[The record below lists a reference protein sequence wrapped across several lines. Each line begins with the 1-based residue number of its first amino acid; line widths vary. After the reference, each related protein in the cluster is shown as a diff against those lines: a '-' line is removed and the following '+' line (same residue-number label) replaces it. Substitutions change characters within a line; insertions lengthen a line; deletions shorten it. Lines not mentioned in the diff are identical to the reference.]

1 MSFQHGCEGAAR
13 CSWLDGAPQHL
24 VSALGCSCS
33 SRLIENHCVD
43 WGWIFFGFLF
53 NAKILLRRER
63 TGSAASGELGTAA
76 LDVALSSAKS
86 EALPR
91 HLRLLAP
98 PPSALLFHTLDENSS
113 SLFPRCADQSPSPT
127 RIIFSILYRSADALI
142 RPVDW
147 NSLVGV

>member
-1 MSFQHGCEGAAR
+1 MLLVGWRTTTPSL
-13 CSWLDGAPQHL
+13 CSWLLLFQSFDRKPLRRL
-24 VSALGCSCS
+24 VMDFC
-33 SRLIENHCVD
+33 IYF
-43 WGWIFFGFLF
+43 FFGFLF

-86 EALPR
+86 KALPR

-113 SLFPRCADQSPSPT
+113 SLLRGSV
-127 RIIFSILYRSADALI
+127 
-142 RPVDW
+142 PVA
-147 NSLVGV
+147 NTNYIVAYLSSMLMH